1 MNPIIVLAIAL
12 RTFVIPVVVSAFDGL
27 DSLVLPILAGWIVLA
42 FLLVLAFARIG
53 LQRPKHIDA

>member
-1 MNPIIVLAIAL
+1 MNPIIVLVVAL
-12 RTFVIPVVVSAFDGL
+12 RVFVVPVVAAFDGF
-27 DSLVLPILAGWIVLA
+27 DSFVVAILSGWIVLA